1 MAQKDQDEQRRSK
14 RRKKMQPELK
24 EDEDDPNIQ
33 VYQTI
38 TIEDKSIPQVN
49 SDQENDVFYIDIEN
63 QVVKSLWG
71 NVQED
76 TDKNKDSESEDDS
89 NDESGDDDED

>member
-1 MAQKDQDEQRRSK
+1 M
-14 RRKKMQPELK
+14 
-24 EDEDDPNIQ
+24 
-33 VYQTI
+33 YQTI

-89 NDESGDDDED
+89 DDESGDDDED